1 MKKRIM
7 SCLMA
12 RALCLTLLPATAQ
25 AEDGHSPHPICGK
38 SCSHTGPG
46 ETQTHP
52 DNAFENAKWL
62 ASYYAKLGVESF
74 PGSSSSTTLT
84 GDDNYAILE
93 TGYYYLS
100 TTADN
105 CDDSYVKSLKTI
117 KIQGNV
123 TICLNGKQIQKVGDT
138 TGSLF
143 EVPSG
148 STLTL
153 TDCKGDG
160 QITCDS
166 NGSGVYVNGG
176 TLNLY
181 SGQITNSRGQKDTDS
196 NKCGGGVYVNG
207 GTFNMHGGAITGNS
221 ANYGGGVYV
230 KSGTFTMNGG
240 TIKSNTSSGG
250 YGTHGFGGAGVY
262 VEASGNFIMNNTASV
277 TENKISSGSN
287 GGVYVNGGTFEMN
300 NDASVAGNKAYNSGI
315 CGGGVYVTG
324 SQSTFTMNGGT
335 FTMNGNASVTGNIAT
350 GYGATLDG
358 GGVYVS
364 KGGTFTMNG

>member
-1 MKKRIM
+1 MKKRIL

-12 RALCLTLLPATAQ
+12 LALCLTLLPATAQ

-62 ASYYAKLGVESF
+62 ASYNAELGVESF

-123 TICLNGKQIQKVGDT
+123 TICLNGKQIQNIGNDNGPV
-138 TGSLF
+138 F
-143 EVPSG
+143 EVPDR

-153 TDCKGDG
+153 TNCTGNG
-160 QITCDS
+160 QITRNS
-166 NGSGVYVNGG
+166 NISNGTGSGVYVNGG
-176 TLNLY
+176 ILNI
-181 SGQITNSRGQKDTDS
+181 QRPDHQQQRAKR
-196 NKCGGGVYVNG
+196 
-207 GTFNMHGGAITGNS
+207 H
-221 ANYGGGVYV
+221 
-230 KSGTFTMNGG
+230 
-240 TIKSNTSSGG
+240 
-250 YGTHGFGGAGVY
+250 
-262 VEASGNFIMNNTASV
+262 
-277 TENKISSGSN
+277 
-287 GGVYVNGGTFEMN
+287 
-300 NDASVAGNKAYNSGI
+300 
-315 CGGGVYVTG
+315 
-324 SQSTFTMNGGT
+324 
-335 FTMNGNASVTGNIAT
+335 
-350 GYGATLDG
+350 
-358 GGVYVS
+358 
-364 KGGTFTMNG
+364 